1 VANLPSLQYLNRS
14 AKRPLRRVLQIAN
27 RTLEMTMTNRTTTT
41 RRLLL
46 SPSHGRKRSRRS
58 QLSLDWISMRNHLT
72 TKRWTSQSP
81 SEARAVYR
89 MIKLPRKPTW
99 RPIKRLLS
107 QEDVLAVGAMNHSL
121 KRLYRTASSSCSSER
136 TKTERDVID
145 FVGLLE

>member
-1 VANLPSLQYLNRS
+1 VAKLPYLQYSNRS
-14 AKRPLRRVLQIAN
+14 AKRPSRRVLQIAN
-27 RTLEMTMTNRTTTT
+27 QTLEMTMTNRTTTT

-58 QLSLDWISMRNHLT
+58 QLSLDWISTRNLT

-81 SEARAVYR
+81 SEATVVSR